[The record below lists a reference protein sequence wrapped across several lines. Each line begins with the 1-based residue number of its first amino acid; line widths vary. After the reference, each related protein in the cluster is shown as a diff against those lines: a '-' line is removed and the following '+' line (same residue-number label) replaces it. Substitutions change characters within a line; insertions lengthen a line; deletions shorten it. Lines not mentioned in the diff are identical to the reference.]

1 MPPETL
7 EQSSTKQQVFDPEI
21 SVHESADGTQRQVFD
36 TSRVGAYT
44 CHYMVERS
52 PEGVVDHSRVFTMF
66 DSQVGPVVVP
76 EEQVVFER
84 PKSDR
89 NLPA

>member
-7 EQSSTKQQVFDPEI
+7 EQSSTKQQVFDPNI
-21 SVHESADGTQRQVFD
+21 PVHESSDGTERQVLD
-36 TSRVGAYT
+36 TYRVGAYT
-44 CHYMVERS
+44 CHRVVEKS
-52 PEGVVDHSRVFTMF
+52 PEGIVDHQQVFTMF

-76 EEQVVFER
+76 KEKVIFKHPEPV
-84 PKSDR
+84 R